1 MTYLYFWRS
10 SYQEMQVL
18 FNKKKSCYKYEASLI
33 KHHDVDCLGN
43 EEKSLR
49 V

>member
-1 MTYLYFWRS
+1 
-10 SYQEMQVL
+10 MQVL
-18 FNKKKSCYKYEASLI
+18 FNKKYEASLI
-33 KHHDVDCLGN
+33 KHHDVDCIGN